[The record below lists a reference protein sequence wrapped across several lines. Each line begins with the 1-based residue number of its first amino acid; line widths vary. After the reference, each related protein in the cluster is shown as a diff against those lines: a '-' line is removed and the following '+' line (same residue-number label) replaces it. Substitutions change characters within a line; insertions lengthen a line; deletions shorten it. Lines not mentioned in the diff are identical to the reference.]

1 MDVDVIA
8 AAGKRQHN
16 TQEQQT
22 QLKGFGLASWHH
34 TA

>member
-1 MDVDVIA
+1 MDGVVNA

-22 QLKGFGLASWHH
+22 SLKGFGLVGRRRV
-34 TA
+34 